1 VLADKAYSSS
11 RIRKLLRRRGIKAT
25 IPEPSNQVNGRLSK
39 GSNGGRPPEF
49 DTVKYKDRNT
59 TERAFNR
66 LRGYRAVATRYDK
79 REFVYRGTIDV
90 ASIGI
95 WLRHPPEN
103 DPQDT
108 PLVTGSAS
116 LLPAGGSG
124 QVGRDHGRRPAIA
137 RIVAHHRLD
146 VVASGRRPGS
156 PVLRRSGQDRGC
168 SVERLVVRWW
178 QGAAVA
184 QDDRADGRGVR

>member
-1 VLADKAYSSS
+1 MTTKIHLAADGQCRPVSRVVSAGQRYDALAFAAVLADVHIRRPGGGRPRTRPDRVLADKAYSSS

-25 IPEPSNQVNGRLSK
+25 IPEPSNQVNGRLPK

-66 LRGYRAVATRYDK
+66 LRGYRSVATRYDK

-103 DPQDT
+103 DPRDT
-108 PLVTGSAS
+108 P
-116 LLPAGGSG
+116 
-124 QVGRDHGRRPAIA
+124 
-137 RIVAHHRLD
+137 
-146 VVASGRRPGS
+146 
-156 PVLRRSGQDRGC
+156 
-168 SVERLVVRWW
+168 
-178 QGAAVA
+178 
-184 QDDRADGRGVR
+184 